1 MSSLQYGLHCCS
13 CMGFMLLYKRELTT
27 AACWFPAVV
36 ENNFYLLLGILVC
49 PEPFGVVRVENTDNC
64 TAEF

>member
-1 MSSLQYGLHCCS
+1 
-13 CMGFMLLYKRELTT
+13 MGFMLLYRRELTT

-49 PEPFGVVRVENTDNC
+49 PEPFGVVRVENTDNF